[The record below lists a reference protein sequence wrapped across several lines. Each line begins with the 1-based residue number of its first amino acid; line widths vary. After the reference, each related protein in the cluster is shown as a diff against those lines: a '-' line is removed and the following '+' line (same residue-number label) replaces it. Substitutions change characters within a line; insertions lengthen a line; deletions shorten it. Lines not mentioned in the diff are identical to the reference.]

1 MTFDR
6 PDIFRPPSERQSY
19 FLPLTSGCSN
29 NTCTFCNYYGSK
41 LQVRDIDEV
50 KGEIDALALYTE
62 SGRRLPGVSD
72 IVYAL
77 ADMWDG
83 KGLFLQDGDAL
94 VYPFPKLKEVLEY
107 LKEKLPAVERVA
119 SYATAQDILRRS
131 PEELA
136 ELRKLKLGIV
146 YMGLESGDEE
156 ILKKI
161 GKGVNPEQ
169 MVLAARRAKDAGI
182 LTSVIFILGIG
193 GADASERHA
202 LATARVLSE
211 MDPDYVGA
219 LTLMF
224 TTGTPI
230 HRQLQMGEFK
240 PISELQSL
248 TELKT
253 VIENSDFTK
262 CFFSS
267 VHPSNYLTVRGT
279 LPQDKEKMLAQLT
292 PVIEKE
298 DRSALRPEQFRG
310 L

>member
-1 MTFDR
+1 MTFNR

-19 FLPLTSGCSN
+19 YLPLTSGCSN

-50 KGEIDALALYTE
+50 KGEIDALSLYTE
-62 SGRRLPGVSD
+62 SGRRTPGLPD
-72 IVYAL
+72 IIYAM
-77 ADMWDG
+77 ADIWDG

-107 LKEKLPAVERVA
+107 ISEKLPTVERVA

-131 PEELA
+131 SEELA
-136 ELRKLKLGIV
+136 ELKELKLGIV
-146 YMGLESGDEE
+146 YMGLESGDDE

-169 MVLAARRAKDAGI
+169 MVEAARRAKEAGI

-193 GADASERHA
+193 GAEASERHA

-219 LTLMF
+219 LTLIF
-224 TTGTPI
+224 TPGTPI
-230 HRQLQMGEFK
+230 HRQLQKGEFK

-248 TELKT
+248 TELKM
-253 VIENSDFTK
+253 VIENSSFTN

-279 LPQDKEKMLAQLT
+279 LPRDKEKMLAQLT
-292 PVIEKE
+292 PVIEQA
-298 DRSALRPEQFRG
+298 DRTALRPEQFRG